1 MIIFFIFTLILISC
15 SKNENSSQ
23 TKSYAIAGT
32 INTISGYPD
41 SLALGLIRIKNLKDD
56 IYVQDAIVKLN
67 GNQITYNSSALGY
80 LTTAIYKKNQNYKVE
95 ISFSSYN
102 VNVDCQAGELDS
114 VKVFVDKDSVIK
126 GDTINVRW
134 KYFGVPNG
142 KNMILLK
149 KKGSVEFNSSSG
161 YIPISDTT
169 YQLST
174 SNLEIT
180 DYDLL
185 LISGNFCEIN
195 DFVSYPNFPN
205 SLIFVGRGSNLII
218 KIR

>member
-1 MIIFFIFTLILISC
+1 MIVFIFLLILISC
-15 SKNENSSQ
+15 SKNETPSQ
-23 TKSYAIAGT
+23 NYAIVGT
-32 INTISGYPD
+32 IMTLSGFPD
-41 SLALGLIRIKNLKDD
+41 TLAGVLIRIKNLKDD

-102 VNVDCQAGELDS
+102 VNVDCQSGELDS
-114 VKVFVDKDSVIK
+114 VRVFVDKDSVIK
-126 GDTINVRW
+126 GDIINVRW

-195 DFVSYPNFPN
+195 GFVPYPNFAS

-218 KIR
+218 KVR

>member
-1 MIIFFIFTLILISC
+1 MIIFFILILISC
-15 SKNENSSQ
+15 SKSENSSQ

-41 SLALGLIRIKNLKDD
+41 SLALGLIRIKNLTDNL
-56 IYVQDAIVKLN
+56 YVQDAIVKVN
-67 GNQITYNSSALGY
+67 GNQIAYNSSALGY
-80 LTTAIYKKNQNYKVE
+80 SSIIIYKNNQNYKVE
-95 ISFSSYN
+95 ISFDNYY
-102 VNVDCQAGELDS
+102 VNVDCLSGNLDS
-114 VKVFVDKDSVIK
+114 IRVVVDKDSVNR
-126 GDTINVRW
+126 GDIINVKWR
-134 KYFGVPNG
+134 YFGIPDG

-149 KKGSVEFNSSSG
+149 KKGSVEFNASSG

-169 YQLST
+169 YQLNT

-185 LISGNFCEIN
+185 LISGNFCLIN
-195 DFVSYPNFPN
+195 NFEPYPNFPS

>member
-1 MIIFFIFTLILISC
+1 MIVFIFLLILISC
-15 SKNENSSQ
+15 SKNESPSQ
-23 TKSYAIAGT
+23 NYAIVGT
-32 INTISGYPD
+32 IMTLSGLPD
-41 SLALGLIRIKNLKDD
+41 TLAGVLIRIKNLKDD

-80 LTTAIYKKNQNYKVE
+80 LTIAIYKKNQNYKVE

-102 VNVDCQAGELDS
+102 VNVDCQSGELDS
-114 VKVFVDKDSVIK
+114 VRVFVDKDSVIK
-126 GDTINVRW
+126 GDIINVRW

-195 DFVSYPNFPN
+195 DFVPYPNFPS

-218 KIR
+218 KVR

>member
-32 INTISGYPD
+32 INTISGYSD

-80 LTTAIYKKNQNYKVE
+80 STIAIYKKNQNYKVE

-102 VNVDCQAGELDS
+102 VNVDCQSGELDS
-114 VKVFVDKDSVIK
+114 VRVFVDKDSVIK
-126 GDTINVRW
+126 GDIINVRW

-195 DFVSYPNFPN
+195 GFVPYPNFPN
-205 SLIFVGRGSNLII
+205 SLIFVGRGSSLII

>member
-1 MIIFFIFTLILISC
+1 MIIFFILILISC
-15 SKNENSSQ
+15 SKNENSLQ
-23 TKSYAIAGT
+23 AKSYAIAGT

-41 SLALGLIRIKNLKDD
+41 SLALSLIRIKNLTDNL
-56 IYVQDAIVKLN
+56 YVQDAIVKLN

-80 LTTAIYKKNQNYKVE
+80 SSIIIYKNNQNYKVE
-95 ISFSSYN
+95 ISFDNYY
-102 VNVDCQAGELDS
+102 VNVDCSSKNLDS
-114 VKVFVDKDSVIK
+114 IRVMVDKDSVNR
-126 GDTINVRW
+126 GDIINVKWR
-134 KYFGVPNG
+134 YFGVPDG

-149 KKGSVEFNSSSG
+149 KKGSVEFNASSG

-169 YQLST
+169 YQLNT

-185 LISGNFCEIN
+185 LISGNFCIIN
-195 DFVSYPNFPN
+195 NFEPYPNFPN

>member
-1 MIIFFIFTLILISC
+1 MIIFIFLLILISC
-15 SKNENSSQ
+15 SKNGSPSQ
-23 TKSYAIAGT
+23 NYAIVGT
-32 INTISGYPD
+32 IMTLSGLPD
-41 SLALGLIRIKNLKDD
+41 TLAGVLIRIKNLKDD

-80 LTTAIYKKNQNYKVE
+80 STIAIYKKNQNYKVE